1 MNPQFCPLKTVFQA
15 RSGERTGFK
24 RGRLLLVAGIAL
36 ATLLSA
42 SVLTAQVITIDTNGK
57 GPVAGTGPVEHQYQQ
72 IVPTHVDLPKQ
83 ELDPRTRLM
92 LIREMESEQGFAMR
106 PFPRGHKG
114 LTLAANGNLEPA
126 GAGYLNM
133 VVDNGLS
140 AKPGQRVT
148 ITNIRVDK
156 SKIILD
162 LNGGPDAKHRFMR
175 HVQIG
180 MGGPMDD
187 PDEDPSLLDQSGD
200 PAGARLT
207 LSFANYV
214 PALTAQQVKA
224 LLTPMIS
231 FDVKTPVQAFT
242 DTLPPALK
250 EAILDHNVWVGMS
263 LDMVMFAMGQPRIKS
278 HEMEGQMPVDIWV
291 YGTPPDPVTFVR
303 INGNRVIRVEIAKVG
318 EPLEVFTKDEV
329 TPVLMASGN
338 PQLATQSNVRVVGE
352 GDVKIDSDKQAPA
365 PPPTLR
371 EPGEKLPTGNQ
382 DTGVMRPV
390 QMPKPHPDDTPG
402 ANPDEQQQPVAAPAN
417 SQGSQPGNTQPPQAK
432 PQSAPTNVQ
441 QQSAPAQTPPDNAGQ
456 QPPANSSQ
464 FLSAGAAI

>member
-1 MNPQFCPLKTVFQA
+1 
-15 RSGERTGFK
+15 
-24 RGRLLLVAGIAL
+24 
-36 ATLLSA
+36 
-42 SVLTAQVITIDTNGK
+42 
-57 GPVAGTGPVEHQYQQ
+57 
-72 IVPTHVDLPKQ
+72 
-83 ELDPRTRLM
+83 
-92 LIREMESEQGFAMR
+92 
-106 PFPRGHKG
+106 
-114 LTLAANGNLEPA
+114 
-126 GAGYLNM
+126 
-133 VVDNGLS
+133 
-140 AKPGQRVT
+140 
-148 ITNIRVDK
+148 
-156 SKIILD
+156 
-162 LNGGPDAKHRFMR
+162 
-175 HVQIG
+175 
-180 MGGPMDD
+180 MDD